1 MHNLN
6 AIMTI
11 AYRDVLKFGREP
23 VQMLFSFFF
32 PALFVGVLGSS
43 FQQNL
48 GQAAG
53 FNFLT
58 FTFIGVL
65 MQTAFSVTAG
75 TMLTLLE
82 DRENDFT
89 QEIFVAPIS
98 RYAIIMGKI
107 VGGTIGIIPQFV
119 VVLTVGLITG
129 VPLEIGSVVALFPSL
144 LLVCMLGGSFGII
157 MISLFSNQRG
167 AAQIFPL
174 IIFPL
179 FFLGGVF
186 MPVRDLALPLDI
198 LSRLDPLRYAVDLG
212 RGLFYSG
219 KPEYD
224 RVVLQAPLFN
234 LLVILGITIFFIITG
249 TFIFVRS
256 ERNR

>member
-1 MHNLN
+1 MRNLN
-6 AIMTI
+6 AVITI
-11 AYRDVLKFGREP
+11 AYRDVLKFVREP
-23 VQMLFSFFF
+23 VQMIFSFFF
-32 PALFVGVLGSS
+32 PALFVGILGNS

-75 TMLTLLE
+75 TMMTLLE

-107 VGGTIGIIPQFV
+107 VGGTVQIIPQFV
-119 VVLTVGLITG
+119 IVMIVGLVTG
-129 VPLEIGSVVALFPSL
+129 VPLEFGSLMAVAPSL
-144 LLVCMLGGSFGII
+144 LLVCILGGGFGITLV
-157 MISLFSNQRG
+157 SVLGNQRG

-186 MPVRDLALPLDI
+186 APVRELALPLDI
-198 LSRLDPLRYAVDLG
+198 LSRIDPLRYAVDLG

-219 KPEYD
+219 KPEYNL
-224 RVVLQAPLFN
+224 VVLQSPLFN
-234 LLVILGITIFFIITG
+234 LIVITAMTLLFIIAG
-249 TFIFVRS
+249 TFVFVRS
-256 ERNR
+256 ERNK